1 VLRQYSL
8 ALVVLLSTMRA
19 LVVTRCGVAEN
30 WDVAVGIGRTAHVAE
45 RMGNSVSTSKEG
57 GLFNVGPMTDGRTG
71 APLADGH
78 RRKSSLS
85 WKQVLR
91 YVVENNTEGSVQSHL
106 KAAEIPSDRC
116 NFCSLPHPYCL
127 GHAQVCT
134 ARGARGREMHGHV
147 LLVL

>member
-1 VLRQYSL
+1 
-8 ALVVLLSTMRA
+8 MRA

-45 RMGNSVSTSKEG
+45 RMRKSLSASKDG
-57 GLFNVGPMTDGRTG
+57 GLFNVGPMTDARTG

-78 RRKSSLS
+78 TRKVSLS
-85 WKQVLR
+85 WKQVLK
-91 YVVENNTEGSVQSHL
+91 YVVENNTEGSVKSHL
-106 KAAEIPSDRC
+106 KAAETPSDRC
-116 NFCSLPHPYCL
+116 RLRNTLPHPDCL
-127 GHAQVCT
+127 GYAQVCT